1 MERVQWLDGWRAVAV
16 ATVIASHLALT
27 YGWDSIG
34 IPGKLGVYI
43 FFAISGYIVTKVL
56 LIERGR
62 VGKIDLPHFYVRRAL
77 RILPPL
83 AIYLVFCVALY
94 WPSIA
99 VQIGA
104 AQSLLF
110 TCNIGIGNCGWVF
123 THTWSLGF
131 EEQFYLL
138 LPFVLIKTRSWR
150 SGILLG
156 LALVLALLPFAEPLY
171 FVGRVGFIQIY
182 MLLGLGALYAR
193 YEAKIAPILAEIPAV
208 ISLAALAFA
217 GVWTLLDPSLFQ
229 VVSALLVAPCVF
241 IGVFAL
247 PQRSAPTRWLLGSW
261 PLRTI
266 GLYSYTLYLWQ
277 QLALTKAAWN
287 VGVVPVLGLVGAFA
301 FSVLSYHT
309 VEAACRRIARAIKP
323 RTVAVS
329 TPLP

>member
-1 MERVQWLDGWRAVAV
+1 
-16 ATVIASHLALT
+16 
-27 YGWDSIG
+27 
-34 IPGKLGVYI
+34 
-43 FFAISGYIVTKVL
+43 
-56 LIERGR
+56 
-62 VGKIDLPHFYVRRAL
+62 
-77 RILPPL
+77 
-83 AIYLVFCVALY
+83 
-94 WPSIA
+94 
-99 VQIGA
+99 
-104 AQSLLF
+104 
-110 TCNIGIGNCGWVF
+110 
-123 THTWSLGF
+123 
-131 EEQFYLL
+131 
-138 LPFVLIKTRSWR
+138 
-150 SGILLG
+150 
-156 LALVLALLPFAEPLY
+156 
-171 FVGRVGFIQIY
+171 

-287 VGVVPVLGLVGAFA
+287 VGVVPVLGLVGACA